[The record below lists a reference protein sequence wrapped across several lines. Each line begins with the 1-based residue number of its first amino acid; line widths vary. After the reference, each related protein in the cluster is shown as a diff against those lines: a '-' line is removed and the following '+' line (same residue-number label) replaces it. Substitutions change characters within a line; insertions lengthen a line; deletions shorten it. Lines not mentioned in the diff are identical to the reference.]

1 MSELQSSIPSKEN
14 KAFFIKVVSGHSKVQ
29 SIHEISDQLYEIA
42 LTNNTAIIAY
52 LTNKYIIGIADYLDF
67 IEESSNLNCIVTT
80 SAWNSYTDDAKQ
92 RSVENQIGLFDIADF
107 LGALHQ
113 SYFWNYVKKDN

>member
-1 MSELQSSIPSKEN
+1 MSELQSSIPSEEN
-14 KAFFIKVVSGHSKVQ
+14 KVFFIKVVSGHSKVQ
-29 SIHEISDQLYEIA
+29 SVREISDQLYKIV
-42 LTNNTAIIAY
+42 LTNNTVIITF

-67 IEESSNLNCIVTT
+67 VDDNSSLNCIVTT

-92 RSVENQIGLFDIADF
+92 RSLENQIGLFDIADF

-113 SYFWNYVKKDN
+113 SDFWNYVKKDN